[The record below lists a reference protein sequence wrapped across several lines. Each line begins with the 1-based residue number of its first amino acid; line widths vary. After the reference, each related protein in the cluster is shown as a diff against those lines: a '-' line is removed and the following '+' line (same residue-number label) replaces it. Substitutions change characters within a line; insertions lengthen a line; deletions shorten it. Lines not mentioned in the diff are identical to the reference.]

1 MVSILVLMLGLTGCA
16 GFSYSS
22 RYSVSS
28 SSQDSIES
36 ITFPTFASDLC
47 VVSSDIGS
55 ELELNEHVSAGL
67 FDLRRRQTLYAK
79 NVNMQVQPASLTKIM
94 TALVALKYGSQE
106 QTLVAG
112 SDVYVTESGAQKINL
127 KEGDKMTL
135 DQALRVL
142 LIYSAN
148 DVANLI
154 ASNIGGSI
162 DGFVE
167 LMNKEA
173 REIGATNSHF
183 MNPNGLT
190 QDDHYVTAYDMYLIF
205 NAAME
210 YELFSEIINM
220 TDYSTT
226 YYDKSGNAKEISV
239 SSTNLYLRGDKQAP
253 SGVTVIGGKTG
264 TTNAAGHC
272 LILLSRDT
280 SGSPYISVIMRD
292 TDSGSLYSDMS
303 TLLNEIVN

>member
-1 MVSILVLMLGLTGCA
+1 
-16 GFSYSS
+16 
-22 RYSVSS
+22 
-28 SSQDSIES
+28 
-36 ITFPTFASDLC
+36 
-47 VVSSDIGS
+47 
-55 ELELNEHVSAGL
+55 
-67 FDLRRRQTLYAK
+67 
-79 NVNMQVQPASLTKIM
+79 
-94 TALVALKYGSQE
+94 
-106 QTLVAG
+106 
-112 SDVYVTESGAQKINL
+112 
-127 KEGDKMTL
+127 
-135 DQALRVL
+135 
-142 LIYSAN
+142 
-148 DVANLI
+148 
-154 ASNIGGSI
+154 
-162 DGFVE
+162 
-167 LMNKEA
+167 
-173 REIGATNSHF
+173 
-183 MNPNGLT
+183 
-190 QDDHYVTAYDMYLIF
+190 MYLIF